1 MCSHVLGSCSPVAQ
15 PDPTSSITVSLT
27 TASRLTHSQCI
38 YERLIVVLAQL
49 ADIALDV

>member
-15 PDPTSSITVSLT
+15 PDPTSSIPSA
-27 TASRLTHSQCI
+27 ASRLTHSQCI

-49 ADIALDV
+49 ADIAFDV